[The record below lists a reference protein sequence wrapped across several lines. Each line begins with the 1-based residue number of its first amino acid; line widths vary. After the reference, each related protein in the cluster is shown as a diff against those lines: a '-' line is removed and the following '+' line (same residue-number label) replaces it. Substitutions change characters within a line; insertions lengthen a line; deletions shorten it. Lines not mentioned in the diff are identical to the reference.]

1 MKPGTVA
8 AGLVPRHS
16 PAERVAHWIVAF
28 AFLHLM
34 LSGLSFFHPWFWF
47 FSTALGGG
55 AWARIMHPFTGLV
68 MFVTFF
74 WLAAHNWSDNKIRP
88 YDLEWKKRLRDI
100 IDNRDENLPEI
111 DKYNYGQ
118 KQLFWAMVVLLILL
132 LASGFVLWRPYFAPL
147 FPIPLI
153 RFAAVV
159 HSVCAFALILGVI
172 VHVYS
177 GVFWVRGA
185 LRGMTRGTV
194 TARWALHHHPLWYR
208 RMSGNR

>member
-1 MKPGTVA
+1 MKQGTLKR
-8 AGLVPRHS
+8 GELLRHS

-34 LSGLSFFHPWFWF
+34 LSGLSFSNPWFWF

-55 AWARIMHPFTGLV
+55 AWAKIMHPFTGLV

-74 WLAAHNWSDNKIRP
+74 WLAAQNWNDNEIQP
-88 YDLEWKKRLRDI
+88 CDLEWKKRMRDVI
-100 IDNRDENLPEI
+100 ENRDEGLPEI

-118 KQLFWAMVVLLILL
+118 KQLFWVWVVLLVVLL
-132 LASGFVLWRPYFAPL
+132 LSGFVLWRPYFSPL

-159 HSVCAFALILGVI
+159 HFIAAFGVILGVI

-185 LRGMTRGTV
+185 LRGMTQGTV
-194 TARWALHHHPLWYR
+194 TARWAQHHHPLWYR
-208 RMSGNR
+208 RMTNW